1 MSATLLQQPLTLL
14 FLSICGMATGLA
26 IDSGS
31 LPPDALASLCLAQTG
46 GGLLSHLRILPAT
59 HGLMLVGALVA
70 AAIGERTVDQSA
82 QARSTRLAEHLPDA
96 VSAAAMALGMLL
108 GGFFG
113 APLFVRLGVGS
124 GFAALI
130 TSMVLG
136 MASGMMLTVP
146 IYHLPRPRHWTRG
159 RHRSERAAV
168 NSSARAKDC

>member
-1 MSATLLQQPLTLL
+1 MSATFLQQPLTML

-31 LPPDALASLCLAQTG
+31 LPPDALANLCLAQTG

-59 HGLMLVGALVA
+59 HGLMLIGALVA
-70 AAIGERTVDQSA
+70 AAIGERTVDRSE
-82 QARSTRLAEHLPDA
+82 QARSTRLAEHLADV
-96 VSAAAMALGMLL
+96 VSAVAMAIGMLL

-113 APLFVRLGVGS
+113 ASLLVRLGVGS

-136 MASGMMLTVP
+136 MASGMMLAVP
-146 IYHLPRPRHWTRG
+146 LYHVPRPRHWTRA
-159 RHRSERAAV
+159 RRRSERAAI
-168 NSSARAKDC
+168 NSSARATDA